1 MLITLLLAF
10 LPGFTEKIQTRV
22 AGLKKKKK
30 VGRQNDYLRVSSK
43 RIVSKKH
50 WVF

>member
-30 VGRQNDYLRVSSK
+30 LGGRMIISGLAVRES
-43 RIVSKKH
+43 
-50 WVF
+50 